1 MARRKKR
8 KPPKY
13 DSAGQARRLA
23 RALLGAPPGGRVI
36 PSKKR
41 KPAKHKKRDF
51 TRESED

>member
-1 MARRKKR
+1 MSRRKK
-8 KPPKY
+8 KPAV
-13 DSAGQARRLA
+13 DSATQTRRLA
-23 RALLGAPPGGRVI
+23 RALLGEPPGGRVI

>member
-1 MARRKKR
+1 MSRRKK
-8 KPPKY
+8 KPAV
-13 DSAGQARRLA
+13 DSATQTRRLA